1 MVDLYRKLYQ
11 EGLKKER
18 NRKEQARIAKDNL
31 IELNQESSKYRKFSK
46 LLTNPEKMLKNFV
59 R

>member
-1 MVDLYRKLYQ
+1 MDLYRKLYQ

-31 IELNQESSKYRKFSK
+31 IELNQDSKRYRQFPK
-46 LLTNPEKMLKNFV
+46 LQTNPEKMLKNFV